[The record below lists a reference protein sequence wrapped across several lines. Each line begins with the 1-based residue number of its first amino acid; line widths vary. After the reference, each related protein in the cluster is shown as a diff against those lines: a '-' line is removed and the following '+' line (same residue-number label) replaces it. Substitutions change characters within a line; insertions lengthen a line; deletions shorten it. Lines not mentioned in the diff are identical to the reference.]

1 MPKGQQRDRVAIKG
15 DVAKKKAFN
24 VKPKVERTYTNKHTH
39 AVLSLSHTRT
49 HLSTRD
55 RRRNRSWNPTLGND
69 NAQC

>member
-1 MPKGQQRDRVAIKG
+1 MPRGEQGDGVAIKG
-15 DVAKKKAFN
+15 DVAKKKTFN
-24 VKPKVERTYTNKHTH
+24 VKSIVERTYTNKHTH

-69 NAQC
+69 IAQC